1 MKQQLKTHIT
11 SPPQD
16 LTLNRGSVALEPS
29 LASRSSVS
37 SANDYSATI
46 FSSSKTIL
54 ELGIAARLLAEQDDP
69 MLTPEFFLAS
79 LSVGWR
85 PKVVC
90 VYSPRGVVGILYAK
104 ERVIWGIPTG
114 IVYADGSL
122 SGALVANPLH
132 KQNALRVAIE
142 TLLTSPGIRGVRL
155 RVPQH
160 SLELDAA
167 REMNEFRSPNARYES
182 SEYHDSP
189 VWKHHAHL
197 PLADTYDRFLDG
209 LGSKTRRNFRH
220 YRRRF
225 ETSGHKFIERLS
237 MDELRSATLDLI
249 PKSEFTSGWQQLDF
263 EAPLV
268 TVAAANRPLAIGLK
282 HQNGEWLGVLG
293 GWFTPNGAVLR
304 IQLNNERDF
313 GSDSLSLV
321 LRGFL
326 IELLINQGLR
336 ELVIWSDTGPPL
348 SRYVSYVP
356 TVGIRF
362 DVPKYTWRIAGWF
375 VSAVLP
381 ILPRRLAAAA
391 QWVVA

>member
-1 MKQQLKTHIT
+1 MKQQLKTQV
-11 SPPQD
+11 PPKPE
-16 LTLNRGSVALEPS
+16 LTLRPGSLAPEPS
-29 LASRSSVS
+29 LASHSTVS
-37 SANDYSATI
+37 SANDYSAI
-46 FSSSKTIL
+46 IMSSSKTIL

-85 PKVVC
+85 PRVVC
-90 VYSPRGVVGILYAK
+90 VYNSRGVVGILYAK

-122 SGALVANPLH
+122 SGALVASPLH
-132 KQNALRVAIE
+132 KQNSLRVAIE
-142 TLLTSPGIRGVRL
+142 TLLASPGIRGVRL

-167 REMNEFRSPNARYES
+167 REMNDFRSPNAHYES

-197 PLADTYDRFLDG
+197 PLANTYDQFLDG

-225 ETSGHKFIERLS
+225 ETSGHQFIERLS
-237 MDELRSATLDLI
+237 MEELHSATLDLI
-249 PKSEFTSGWQQLDF
+249 PKSEFTSRWQQLDF
-263 EAPLV
+263 EAPLD

-293 GWFTPNGAVLR
+293 GWFTPSGAVLR

-313 GSDSLSLV
+313 GSESLSLV
-321 LRGFL
+321 LRGYL
-326 IELLINQGLR
+326 IELLIRQRLQ

-362 DVPKYTWRIAGWF
+362 DVPKYSWRVAVWMI
-375 VSAVLP
+375 SAIMPVLP
-381 ILPRRLAAAA
+381 KRLAAAA
-391 QWVVA
+391 QWVIA

>member
-1 MKQQLKTHIT
+1 MKPQLNTLVLAK
-11 SPPQD
+11 PQE
-16 LTLNRGSVALEPS
+16 LTLNRGSLALES
-29 LASRSSVS
+29 SFASHPTA
-37 SANDYSATI
+37 SATNDYSGVI
-46 FSSSKTIL
+46 LSSSTGIL
-54 ELGIAARLLAEQDDP
+54 QLGSVARRLAQQDDP

-85 PKVVC
+85 PRVVSVC
-90 VYSPRGVVGILYAK
+90 NPRGVIGILYAK

-122 SGALVANPLH
+122 SGTLVANPLQ

-142 TLLTSPGIRGVRL
+142 TLLASPGIRGVRL
-155 RVPQH
+155 RVPQQ
-160 SLELDAA
+160 SAELDAA
-167 REMNEFRSPNARYES
+167 REMIDTRSPNARYNS

-189 VWKHHAHL
+189 LWKHHAHL
-197 PLADTYDRFLDG
+197 PLAGTYDQFLDG

-225 ETSGHKFIERLS
+225 ETSGHTFVERLS
-237 MDELRSATLDLI
+237 MDELHSATLDLI
-249 PKSEFTSGWQQLDF
+249 PKSEFTSRWQQLDF
-263 EAPLV
+263 GMPLD
-268 TVAAANRPLAIGLK
+268 TVAAANRPLAIGLR

-293 GWFTPNGAVLR
+293 GWFTPSGAVLR

-313 GSDSLSLV
+313 ASDSLSLV
-321 LRGFL
+321 LRGYL
-326 IELLINQGLR
+326 IELLIRQGLQ

-362 DVPKYTWRIAGWF
+362 DVPTYSWRVAARFI
-375 VSAVLP
+375 SAIMPVLP
-381 ILPRRLAAAA
+381 KRLAAAA
-391 QWVVA
+391 RWVIA